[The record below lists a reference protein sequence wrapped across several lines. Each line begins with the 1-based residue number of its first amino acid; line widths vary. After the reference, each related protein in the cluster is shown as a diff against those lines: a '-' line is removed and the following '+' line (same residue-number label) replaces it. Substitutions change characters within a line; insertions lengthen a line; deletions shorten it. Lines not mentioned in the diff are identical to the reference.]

1 MIVYS
6 KNGDKLTVK
15 VIFEIENVPN
25 DANLN
30 KVIAYGLASVGK
42 KVLEG
47 KEKTLNSDEVGVF

>member
-25 DANLN
+25 DADLN